1 VGEGVLTKAC
11 RKKPKPRQFFLFND
25 LLVYGNIVINKKKYN
40 KQHLIPLEEV
50 KLKSLEDEG
59 QFKNGWLICTRGKSF
74 AVFAATATEKQEW
87 MAHINKCIEDLLRKS
102 GKKAVDEHA
111 AVWVPDSEAGTCMH
125 CKKVQFTLVNRRH
138 HCRKC
143 GVVCC
148 NACSSKRFL
157 LPAQSS
163 KPLRVCMT
171 CYDELSSQSADQ
183 SYNKVK
189 RRPLKSNTD
198 RTPPPRPP
206 PPSREPSNG
215 SGKTHEEEDIL
226 TEEEEDGEGEHSCL
240 AASRVMAN
248 PKLYQLTSLGQST
261 GLWWDSFEEDL
272 EELGI
277 GDARSAQDSS
287 GEEDSDE
294 EEPNNSTH
302 ESNDPPSS
310 FY

>member
-1 VGEGVLTKAC
+1 MG
-11 RKKPKPRQFFLFND
+11 ND

-59 QFKNGWLICTRGKSF
+59 QFKNGWLLCTRGKSF

-125 CKKVQFTLVNRRH
+125 CKKG
-138 HCRKC
+138 

-171 CYDELSSQSADQ
+171 CYDELSSESVEGWVSVD
-183 SYNKVK
+183 
-189 RRPLKSNTD
+189 P
-198 RTPPPRPP
+198 
-206 PPSREPSNG
+206 
-215 SGKTHEEEDIL
+215 EED
-226 TEEEEDGEGEHSCL
+226 
-240 AASRVMAN
+240 AR
-248 PKLYQLTSLGQST
+248 T
-261 GLWWDSFEEDL
+261 G
-272 EELGI
+272 
-277 GDARSAQDSS
+277 QDSS
-287 GEEDSDE
+287 GEEDSDD
-294 EEPNNSTH
+294 EEPNNSTI

>member
-1 VGEGVLTKAC
+1 VLVGEGVLTKAC
-11 RKKPKPRQFFLFND
+11 RKKPKPRETWGDGGGVNHDHRQFFLFND
-25 LLVYGNIVINKKKYN
+25 LLVYGNIIINKKKYN

-59 QFKNGWLICTRGKSF
+59 QFKNGWLICTRAKSF

-87 MAHINKCIEDLLRKS
+87 MAHINKCIQDLLRKS

-111 AVWVPDSEAGTCMH
+111 AVWVPDSEANTCMH

-148 NACSSKRFL
+148 NTCSSKRFL

-171 CYDELSSQSADQ
+171 CYDELAGQGANHSF
-183 SYNKVK
+183 NKD
-189 RRPLKSNTD
+189 PKS
-198 RTPPPRPP
+198 
-206 PPSREPSNG
+206 G
-215 SGKTHEEEDIL
+215 
-226 TEEEEDGEGEHSCL
+226 
-240 AASRVMAN
+240 
-248 PKLYQLTSLGQST
+248 
-261 GLWWDSFEEDL
+261 
-272 EELGI
+272 
-277 GDARSAQDSS
+277 QDSS
-287 GEEDSDE
+287 GEEDSDDE
-294 EEPNNSTH
+294 EGNASIETS
-302 ESNDPPSS
+302 DPPSN

>member
-1 VGEGVLTKAC
+1 
-11 RKKPKPRQFFLFND
+11 
-25 LLVYGNIVINKKKYN
+25 
-40 KQHLIPLEEV
+40 
-50 KLKSLEDEG
+50 
-59 QFKNGWLICTRGKSF
+59 
-74 AVFAATATEKQEW
+74 
-87 MAHINKCIEDLLRKS
+87 
-102 GKKAVDEHA
+102 VDEHA

-189 RRPLKSNTD
+189 RHALKSNTD

-226 TEEEEDGEGEHSCL
+226 TEE
-240 AASRVMAN
+240 VMERGSI
-248 PKLYQLTSLGQST
+248 LVCQLV
-261 GLWWDSFEEDL
+261 E
-272 EELGI
+272 
-277 GDARSAQDSS
+277 
-287 GEEDSDE
+287 
-294 EEPNNSTH
+294 
-302 ESNDPPSS
+302 
-310 FY
+310 